1 MQYTLRG
8 KIARAHP
15 YELDTTLTMEGAGA
29 EAKATGEAIAAAKKV
44 AEDHKKET
52 SNPHKVNKEQVGL
65 GNVDNTSDINK
76 PVSTAQSTAI
86 ADAKKAGT
94 DAMAE
99 AQKKTEK
106 IARIATLPASGW
118 ANNWISVPVDGV
130 TENNSV
136 IVCSNPANAT
146 EYADCVV
153 RCTQQLENRLEFT
166 CEEVPS
172 IDLLVNVLIL
182 I

>member
-15 YELDTTLTMEGAGA
+15 YQLDTTLTMEGAGA
-29 EAKATGEAIAAAKKV
+29 ESKAVGEAIAAAKKI

-52 SNPHKVNKEQVGL
+52 SNPHKVTKEQVGL
-65 GNVDNTSDINK
+65 SNVDNTADMEK
-76 PVSTAQSTAI
+76 PISVAQAGAI
-86 ADAKKAGT
+86 ADAKKTGT

-99 AQKKTEK
+99 AKKKTEK
-106 IARIATLPASGW
+106 LSRIATLSATGW
-118 ANNWISVPVDGV
+118 VENAQTVDVDGV
-130 TENNSV
+130 TENNTV
-136 IVCSNPANAT
+136 IICANPANAT
-146 EYADCVV
+146 EYLESAV
-153 RCTQQLENRLEFT
+153 RCTNQTEGKLTFT

>member
-1 MQYTLRG
+1 MNYTLKG

-15 YELDTTLTMEGAGA
+15 YQLDTTLTVEGASA

-52 SNPHKVNKEQVGL
+52 SNPHKVTKEQVGL

-76 PVSTAQSTAI
+76 PVSTAQATAI

-106 IARIATLPASGW
+106 IARIVTLFAAGW
-118 ANNWISVPVDGV
+118 VENAQTVEVDGV
-130 TENNSV
+130 TDSNTV
-136 IVCSNPANAT
+136 IICTNPANAV
-146 EYADCVV
+146 EYSESVV
-153 RCTQQLENRLEFT
+153 RCTDQNEKSLTFT
-166 CEEVPS
+166 CEEVPT

>member
-15 YELDTTLTMEGAGA
+15 YQLDTTLTVEGAGA
-29 EAKATGEAIAAAKKV
+29 EAKATGEAIAAAKKI

-52 SNPHKVNKEQVGL
+52 SNPHNVTKEQVGL
-65 GNVDNTSDINK
+65 GNVDNTADMEK
-76 PVSTAQSTAI
+76 PVSTAQAEAI
-86 ADAKKAGT
+86 AEAKKAGI

-99 AQKKTEK
+99 AEKKTEK
-106 IARIATLPASGW
+106 LARIATLSATGW
-118 ANNWISVPVDGV
+118 VENAQTVDVDGV
-130 TENNSV
+130 TDSNTV
-136 IVCSNPANAT
+136 IICTNPANAV
-146 EYADCVV
+146 EYSESVV
-153 RCTQQLENRLEFT
+153 RCTNQGENSLTFT
-166 CEEVPS
+166 CEEVPG